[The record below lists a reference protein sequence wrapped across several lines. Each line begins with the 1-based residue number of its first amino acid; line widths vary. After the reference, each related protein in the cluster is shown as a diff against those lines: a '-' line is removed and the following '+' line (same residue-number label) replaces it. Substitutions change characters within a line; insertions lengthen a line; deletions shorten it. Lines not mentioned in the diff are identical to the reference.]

1 MSELKPNPLP
11 LSTPFPPSPRR
22 APLGTVAKPLPII
35 IDCDPGHDDAM
46 ALAVAFARPELK
58 VLGVTAVAGNASL
71 PKTYENLR
79 RTLALLGANDVRV
92 AAGADVPLVRPLWV
106 APYVHGDS
114 GLDGAELPEP
124 TGVEHAAGAVDLIAT
139 LLRESSEPVTLVPLG
154 PLTNIA
160 ILLRDHPELK
170 PKISHIC
177 WMGGAIAEGNVTA
190 SAEFNSY
197 VDPDAA
203 AIVFAAGI
211 PITMVCLDATHR
223 ALTGEAAM
231 KRLDAAGT
239 LPAKIFADLL
249 RFYAIF
255 HKDRYDW
262 PASAVHDAVAVAH
275 LAVPNL
281 LALVHAAVDV
291 ELGDLARGRTIT
303 DWYGDR
309 LKQRGRTPN
318 VDVAVGVDADA
329 FDRVLVDAILS
340 FK

>member
-1 MSELKPNPLP
+1 MSELKPNPMP

-22 APLGTVAKPLPII
+22 APLGSVAKPLPII

-46 ALAVAFARPELK
+46 ALAVALARPELK

-71 PKTYENLR
+71 EKTYENLR
-79 RTLALLGANDVRV
+79 RVLALLGASSMRV
-92 AAGADVPLVRPLWV
+92 AAGAAVPLVRPLWV

-114 GLDGAELPEP
+114 GLDGADLPAP
-124 TGVEHAAGAVDLIAT
+124 VGIEHAAGAVDLIAT
-139 LLRESSEPVTLVPLG
+139 LLRESAEPVTLVPLG

-170 PKISHIC
+170 SKIAHIC
-177 WMGGAIAEGNVTA
+177 WMGGAIGEGNVTA

-223 ALTGEAAM
+223 ALTGEAAL
-231 KRLDAAGT
+231 KRLESAGT
-239 LPAKIFADLL
+239 LPATIFADLL

-309 LKQRGRTPN
+309 LVQRGRTAD
-318 VDVAVGVDADA
+318 VDVAVGVDADR
-329 FDRVLVDAILS
+329 FDTVLVEAILS

>member
-79 RTLALLGANDVRV
+79 RTLALLGANEVRV

-124 TGVEHAAGAVDLIAT
+124 TGVEHAAGAVDLIAS
-139 LLRESSEPVTLVPLG
+139 LLREASEPVTLVPLG

-160 ILLRDHPELK
+160 ILLRDHPSSRRK
-170 PKISHIC
+170 SP
-177 WMGGAIAEGNVTA
+177 T
-190 SAEFNSY
+190 
-197 VDPDAA
+197 
-203 AIVFAAGI
+203 FAGWA
-211 PITMVCLDATHR
+211 V
-223 ALTGEAAM
+223 
-231 KRLDAAGT
+231 RLPRGT
-239 LPAKIFADLL
+239 
-249 RFYAIF
+249 
-255 HKDRYDW
+255 
-262 PASAVHDAVAVAH
+262 
-275 LAVPNL
+275 
-281 LALVHAAVDV
+281 
-291 ELGDLARGRTIT
+291 
-303 DWYGDR
+303 
-309 LKQRGRTPN
+309 
-318 VDVAVGVDADA
+318 
-329 FDRVLVDAILS
+329 
-340 FK
+340 